1 MSVIEFSTPYI
12 AVADMLLSVAVVLY
26 ITQGMAMHSII
37 RKHKLEQELEKFANL
52 FYFETAVVLTLL
64 TFLICHFVHEIF
76 INGSVVTS
84 GVIGFVSGAV
94 LGIVIIK
101 WVKKKVRK

>member
-1 MSVIEFSTPYI
+1 MTVNFDTPYI
-12 AVADMLLSVAVVLY
+12 VLVDMLLSLAVTLY
-26 ITQGMAMHSII
+26 VVQSMAMHNII
-37 RKHKLEQELEKFANL
+37 RKYKLEKELEKFANL
-52 FYFETAVVLTLL
+52 FYMETAVVLTLI
-64 TFLICHFVHEIF
+64 TFLICHFVQQVF
-76 INGSVVTS
+76 INGSIVTS

>member
-1 MSVIEFSTPYI
+1 MTVNFDTPYI
-12 AVADMLLSVAVVLY
+12 VLVDMLLSVAVTIYVV
-26 ITQGMAMHSII
+26 QSMAMHNII
-37 RKHKLEQELEKFANL
+37 RKYKLEKELEKFANL
-52 FYFETAVVLTLL
+52 FYMETAIVLTLI
-64 TFLICHFVHEIF
+64 TFLICHFVQQVF
-76 INGSVVTS
+76 INGSIVTS